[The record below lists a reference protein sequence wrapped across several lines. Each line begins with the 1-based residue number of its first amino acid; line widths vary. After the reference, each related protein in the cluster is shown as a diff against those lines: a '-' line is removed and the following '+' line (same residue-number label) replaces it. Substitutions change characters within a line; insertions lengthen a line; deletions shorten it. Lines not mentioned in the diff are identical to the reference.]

1 MKSIS
6 IGRTVGCSLCL
17 VVAAAL
23 GSACETGGS
32 TSGQTDETTGTL
44 SMPLTATTNGA
55 TYILVNASI
64 FIEPTTCCGPY
75 TNLSTGADAGTTD
88 LTTALQTG
96 NYDAYLEA
104 WTLERQDPQG
114 GFEPVV
120 ATLTS
125 SSFQEFTI
133 YNGVTT
139 TVTFTFQTDGVTV
152 VVGSGTLD
160 IGIAVNES
168 DAACTPLGN
177 DCGPGSW
184 CPPASLTGADLACV
198 LSGTVALGQPCATPT
213 DCVANASCFT
223 LGDAGAVCAALCPG
237 SGVNLPCPT
246 GGICQSA
253 TPDYG
258 ICVAGA
264 TGDD

>member
-1 MKSIS
+1 MKRIS
-6 IGRTVGCSLCL
+6 NRHTVACSLCML
-17 VVAAAL
+17 VAAAL
-23 GSACETGGS
+23 GSACETAGS
-32 TSGQTDETTGTL
+32 TSGQTDEATGTL
-44 SMPLTATTNGA
+44 SMPLTAATNGA
-55 TYILVNASI
+55 TYILANASI
-64 FIEPTTCCGPY
+64 LIEPTTCCGPY
-75 TNLSTGADAGTTD
+75 AFLNTGADAGTTD

-96 NYDAYLEA
+96 TYEAYLEY
-104 WTLERQDPQG
+104 WTLERQDSQG

-125 SSFQEFTI
+125 SSVEEFTI
-133 YNGVTT
+133 YNGATT
-139 TVTFTFQTDGVTV
+139 TITFTFQTDGVTV

-198 LSGTVALGQPCATPT
+198 PSGTVALGQPCATPT

-223 LGDAGAVCAALCPG
+223 LGDAGALCAALCPG
-237 SGVNLPCPT
+237 SGVNLPCAT

-253 TPDYG
+253 APDYG
-258 ICVAGA
+258 ICVAGTTA
-264 TGDD
+264 DE